1 MTNAISP
8 GTRIMQA
15 EATYVRMVLKL
26 GICSVTKLRRL
37 FVTLE
42 CVEIRIYAHTIE
54 AKLVLS
60 LSTCCP
66 SYSQQQE
73 TAKGGQATQ

>member
-15 EATYVRMVLKL
+15 EATYVRTVLKL

-54 AKLVLS
+54 AVEDKARPFFVHLLSVL
-60 LSTCCP
+60 
-66 SYSQQQE
+66 
-73 TAKGGQATQ
+73 